1 MNTKLNFNSRRR
13 ELGTLKI
20 ILLNFSLA
28 NMNCTME
35 CWDYNYTTHY
45 LNGNTEAYI
54 CTKCIILPVI
64 SFTCCIGLTLNGSF
78 IWLLGFHIKRD
89 PFTVFIL
96 NLAVADFGYLI
107 NMAMDC
113 TDMFIY
119 FRLGIISS
127 PLYQILYINGLFLLA
142 AISIDQILNIVQYVF
157 CYSIIWNLHVF
168 VTALFCLSLI
178 MICTLIL
185 FIKICFKS
193 RQIKH
198 RRLLVMTL
206 ITVLSSL
213 ILNVPFYVYGV
224 IIHFHSENYF
234 LPFLDFEYYFNLST
248 SLNSSNQT
256 KIVVLPVMFIFCCA
270 GLPLNGRVIWL
281 LGFQMKRNPFTV
293 LILNLAIADLGV
305 LIFMPILA
313 IRYFE
318 VLQLSI
324 ISNLI
329 CSTLMVYFFWQ
340 PSALTG
346 VCLSFSRF
354 GITVPGQNV
363 CPLLSVPFWI
373 LSFLLGV
380 IQNIM
385 EYMDPYSNISSLHLV
400 VTAMLCFPLIIISTV
415 ILFIKIYM
423 KPEQAKRRRLLV
435 MILITLVCFLI
446 LTFPLY
452 VYIVT
457 AHFLHLGYIWDI
469 FQFPSYFYLSAC
481 VNSSINPVI
490 YFLVG
495 RKKRAQSKENIK

>member
-1 MNTKLNFNSRRR
+1 
-13 ELGTLKI
+13 
-20 ILLNFSLA
+20 
-28 NMNCTME
+28 MNCTME

-64 SFTCCIGLTLNGSF
+64 SFTCCIGLTLNG
-78 IWLLGFHIKRD
+78 I
-89 PFTVFIL
+89 
-96 NLAVADFGYLI
+96 
-107 NMAMDC
+107 
-113 TDMFIY
+113 
-119 FRLGIISS
+119 
-127 PLYQILYINGLFLLA
+127 
-142 AISIDQILNIVQYVF
+142 
-157 CYSIIWNLHVF
+157 
-168 VTALFCLSLI
+168 
-178 MICTLIL
+178 
-185 FIKICFKS
+185 
-193 RQIKH
+193 
-198 RRLLVMTL
+198 
-206 ITVLSSL
+206 
-213 ILNVPFYVYGV
+213 
-224 IIHFHSENYF
+224 
-234 LPFLDFEYYFNLST
+234 
-248 SLNSSNQT
+248 
-256 KIVVLPVMFIFCCA
+256 
-270 GLPLNGRVIWL
+270 IWL

-324 ISNLI
+324 ISNLVI
-329 CSTLMVYFFWQ
+329 F
-340 PSALTG
+340 
-346 VCLSFSRF
+346 CLSDMFYLN
-354 GITVPGQNV
+354 G
-363 CPLLSVPFWI
+363 L
-373 LSFLLGV
+373 FLLATISIDRCV
-380 IQNIM
+380 SVFFPIWHHCSRPKCLSPAVLIQNIM

-495 RKKRAQSKENIK
+495 RKKRAQSKENIKVIFQRVFQDDEAPETRQKFTNRVSNSF